1 MTVVISLFLY
11 FCVSCAVLTI
21 VFLPAVR
28 RRVFEQIRRLT
39 KLAAGVQVQ
48 NQALLSRGQ
57 KLHGFLFSRLV
68 VSPYFW
74 LTKHWRR
81 VSLGVMALVLI
92 PMLAVGYRYWNR
104 IETFDHTFSQAADK
118 QIVSLLAGDRLV
130 PPPPIPPERFATMI
144 SVEVEQMRPL
154 VKFANRQWDLLDPDF
169 TQRLLVVFQIM
180 KDRHGYDM
188 VLLEGYRSPA
198 RQEQLLSMGNSVTKA
213 GANMSYHQFGLA
225 GDCAFMLNGKI
236 VISEKEPWA
245 MKGYEYFGV
254 IAKEVGLVWGGS
266 WKSIL
271 DFGHVELRR
280 PGVLGKGQ
288 ANSESAGQ
296 RSAH

>member
-1 MTVVISLFLY
+1 
-11 FCVSCAVLTI
+11 
-21 VFLPAVR
+21 
-28 RRVFEQIRRLT
+28 
-39 KLAAGVQVQ
+39 
-48 NQALLSRGQ
+48 
-57 KLHGFLFSRLV
+57 LHGFLFSRLV